1 MLSSNKDYLSI
12 INNLIEEQNYDDAL
26 NKIKELQN
34 DDSITLTDEENTSL
48 NNHESLLKDYL
59 KLDLIDSLTE
69 YNTQMQLLLS
79 NPLLENKSFT
89 KMFISLKNYDAL
101 LQIELASFNDT
112 KKIIFESMEENIEE
126 AKNCFNQLKEK
137 YPNEDYIQL
146 EEALKAKEEQIA
158 IEKEE
163 SARLEAEE
171 KALEEAAKLEAE
183 KILETENNI
192 ETSSITS
199 SSESHSSN
207 TVSQPKIAYTSAAAN
222 SSQLITVVS
231 TGGSSA
237 ELTLWQKDSSGNW
250 FEYDSMFA
258 RLGSGGMKSASL
270 VYEMDMC
277 TPTGIYSLSE
287 AFGINSNPGS
297 GLPYR
302 VLDGSEYWVDDEN
315 SPYYNTMQFGEPNG
329 RWSSAEHLS
338 SMGRSYYYS
347 IVVDYN
353 RWPVI
358 PGKSSAIFLHVDV
371 GVPTWGCIA
380 VEESK
385 MVKILNWISSSANP
399 KIILDFSYDNIYN
412 NY

>member
-1 MLSSNKDYLSI
+1 M
-12 INNLIEEQNYDDAL
+12 
-26 NKIKELQN
+26 
-34 DDSITLTDEENTSL
+34 
-48 NNHESLLKDYL
+48 
-59 KLDLIDSLTE
+59 
-69 YNTQMQLLLS
+69 
-79 NPLLENKSFT
+79 
-89 KMFISLKNYDAL
+89 
-101 LQIELASFNDT
+101 
-112 KKIIFESMEENIEE
+112 
-126 AKNCFNQLKEK
+126 
-137 YPNEDYIQL
+137 
-146 EEALKAKEEQIA
+146 
-158 IEKEE
+158 
-163 SARLEAEE
+163 
-171 KALEEAAKLEAE
+171 EEAAKLEAE

-385 MVKILNWISSSANP
+385 MAKILNWISSSANP

>member
-79 NPLLENKSFT
+79 NPLLKNKSFT
-89 KMFISLKNYDAL
+89 KLSISLKNYDAL
-101 LQIELASFNDT
+101 LQTELASFNDT

-126 AKNCFNQLKEK
+126 A
-137 YPNEDYIQL
+137 
-146 EEALKAKEEQIA
+146 
-158 IEKEE
+158 
-163 SARLEAEE
+163 ARLEAEE

>member
-12 INNLIEEQNYDDAL
+12 INNLIEEQNYDDPL

-89 KMFISLKNYDAL
+89 KMSISLKNYDAL

-126 AKNCFNQLKEK
+126 A
-137 YPNEDYIQL
+137 
-146 EEALKAKEEQIA
+146 
-158 IEKEE
+158 
-163 SARLEAEE
+163 ARLEAEE

-338 SMGRSYYYS
+338 SMGRSYCYS

-358 PGKSSAIFLHVDV
+358 PVKSSAIFLHVDV

>member
-1 MLSSNKDYLSI
+1 
-12 INNLIEEQNYDDAL
+12 
-26 NKIKELQN
+26 
-34 DDSITLTDEENTSL
+34 
-48 NNHESLLKDYL
+48 
-59 KLDLIDSLTE
+59 
-69 YNTQMQLLLS
+69 
-79 NPLLENKSFT
+79 
-89 KMFISLKNYDAL
+89 
-101 LQIELASFNDT
+101 
-112 KKIIFESMEENIEE
+112 
-126 AKNCFNQLKEK
+126 
-137 YPNEDYIQL
+137 
-146 EEALKAKEEQIA
+146 
-158 IEKEE
+158 
-163 SARLEAEE
+163 
-171 KALEEAAKLEAE
+171 
-183 KILETENNI
+183 
-192 ETSSITS
+192 
-199 SSESHSSN
+199 
-207 TVSQPKIAYTSAAAN
+207 
-222 SSQLITVVS
+222 
-231 TGGSSA
+231 
-237 ELTLWQKDSSGNW
+237 
-250 FEYDSMFA
+250 MFA

-358 PGKSSAIFLHVDV
+358 SGKSSAIFLHVDV

>member
-48 NNHESLLKDYL
+48 SNHESLLKDYL

-79 NPLLENKSFT
+79 NPLLQSQLFT
-89 KMFISLKNYDAL
+89 KLSISLKNYDAL
-101 LQIELASFNDT
+101 LQTELASFNDT

-126 AKNCFNQLKEK
+126 A
-137 YPNEDYIQL
+137 
-146 EEALKAKEEQIA
+146 
-158 IEKEE
+158 
-163 SARLEAEE
+163 ARLEAEE

-183 KILETENNI
+183 KILENENNI

-207 TVSQPKIAYTSAAAN
+207 TVSQPKIAYTSAAGN

-302 VLDGSEYWVDDEN
+302 VLDESEYWVDDEN

-338 SMGRSYYYS
+338 SMGRSYCYS

>member
-89 KMFISLKNYDAL
+89 KMSISLKNYDAL

-126 AKNCFNQLKEK
+126 A
-137 YPNEDYIQL
+137 
-146 EEALKAKEEQIA
+146 
-158 IEKEE
+158 
-163 SARLEAEE
+163 ARLEAEE

-207 TVSQPKIAYTSAAAN
+207 TVSQPKIAYTSAAGN

-338 SMGRSYYYS
+338 SMGRSYCYS

-358 PGKSSAIFLHVDV
+358 PVKSSAIFLHVDV

>member
-1 MLSSNKDYLSI
+1 
-12 INNLIEEQNYDDAL
+12 
-26 NKIKELQN
+26 
-34 DDSITLTDEENTSL
+34 
-48 NNHESLLKDYL
+48 
-59 KLDLIDSLTE
+59 
-69 YNTQMQLLLS
+69 MQLLLS
-79 NPLLENKSFT
+79 NPLLQSQLFT
-89 KMFISLKNYDAL
+89 KLSISLKNYDAL
-101 LQIELASFNDT
+101 LQTELASFNDT

-163 SARLEAEE
+163 AARLEAEE

-207 TVSQPKIAYTSAAAN
+207 TVSQPKIAYTSVAAN